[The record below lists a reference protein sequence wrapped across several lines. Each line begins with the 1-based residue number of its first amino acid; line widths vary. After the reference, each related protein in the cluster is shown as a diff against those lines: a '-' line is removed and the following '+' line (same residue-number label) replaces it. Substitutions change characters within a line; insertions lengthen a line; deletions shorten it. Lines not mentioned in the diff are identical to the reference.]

1 MNIFTFEKNCVSR
14 LVQFNWWFFLRCS
27 HGWVHPAPHGYG
39 NTYIPQVSFEVD
51 EQKDSSETTSK
62 QHHAVIYEHT
72 IWRRC
77 CCNWS
82 NTTTTKWEKKKL
94 NKYHKWKIHDERN
107 KYASKFAKF
116 IAGLSSNTIDLQP
129 AIERVAGVQANIAK
143 VRDLASKVNKTN
155 RCVQDQ
161 NDGYHAR

>member
-1 MNIFTFEKNCVSR
+1 MV
-14 LVQFNWWFFLRCS
+14 
-27 HGWVHPAPHGYG
+27 Y
-39 NTYIPQVSFEVD
+39 
-51 EQKDSSETTSK
+51 
-62 QHHAVIYEHT
+62 
-72 IWRRC
+72 
-77 CCNWS
+77 
-82 NTTTTKWEKKKL
+82 
-94 NKYHKWKIHDERN
+94 KWKIHDDRN